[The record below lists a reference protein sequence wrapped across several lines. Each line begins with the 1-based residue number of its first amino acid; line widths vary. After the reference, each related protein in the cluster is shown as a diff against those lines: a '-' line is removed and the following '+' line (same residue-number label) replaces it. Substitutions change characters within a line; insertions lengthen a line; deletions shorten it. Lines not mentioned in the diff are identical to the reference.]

1 MSGFEPEIA
10 DQPSV
15 PRCLLDAGL
24 VVVGGVA
31 LAVVVYFLV
40 VLAAIV
46 LGIAAFVVLGR
57 IAARMI

>member
-10 DQPSV
+10 DEPSV
-15 PRCLLDAGL
+15 ARCLLDAGL
-24 VVVGGVA
+24 VVVGAVA

-40 VLAAIV
+40 VLAAII
-46 LGIAAFVVLGR
+46 LGVAAFVILGR